1 MRGKVTFLAFLI
13 TWSAAVS
20 LEATAK
26 NSELE
31 ELIALAL
38 HQNPEVQAS
47 RATTEAAR
55 ARIPQASALED
66 PRFEFRA
73 TNMPLNDLGFDSTP
87 MSGKDYSLRQKIP
100 FPGKLG
106 VKKKAARAKAAA
118 IASLSQET
126 QNRIRY
132 QVTAAYFQ
140 LYRLDRAIATI
151 YQNKALVKNIAQV
164 AEARFATGMAPGPDV
179 FRAQTFDSVLQNQKL
194 ALQQEQESARA
205 WLNTLLNREPT
216 TPVHLKYR
224 FSLSSLP
231 PKPPEPTALAE
242 RPLLRAF
249 QKETEAAEQR
259 VRSARRDF
267 LPDFDLGVSYRQRNR
282 IAGDPVRG
290 SDFFSAGVT
299 VNVPLWAYWRQ
310 NRHLQERKA
319 ERLATRHHYEA
330 VRNQTHFESK
340 DLYGRLKRQRQQLR
354 LYQSRL
360 LPQVRATYQSSQ
372 TAYEAEQ
379 TDFFS
384 TLEALKGQF
393 EMELAYYE
401 LKSAYETDRARLQWV
416 LGQNF
421 SRTKLEGQP

>member
-1 MRGKVTFLAFLI
+1 M
-13 TWSAAVS
+13 
-20 LEATAK
+20 
-26 NSELE
+26 
-31 ELIALAL
+31 
-38 HQNPEVQAS
+38 
-47 RATTEAAR
+47 
-55 ARIPQASALED
+55 
-66 PRFEFRA
+66 
-73 TNMPLNDLGFDSTP
+73 
-87 MSGKDYSLRQKIP
+87 
-100 FPGKLG
+100 
-106 VKKKAARAKAAA
+106 
-118 IASLSQET
+118 
-126 QNRIRY
+126 
-132 QVTAAYFQ
+132 
-140 LYRLDRAIATI
+140 
-151 YQNKALVKNIAQV
+151 
-164 AEARFATGMAPGPDV
+164 
-179 FRAQTFDSVLQNQKL
+179 
-194 ALQQEQESARA
+194 
-205 WLNTLLNREPT
+205 
-216 TPVHLKYR
+216 
-224 FSLSSLP
+224 
-231 PKPPEPTALAE
+231 
-242 RPLLRAF
+242 
-249 QKETEAAEQR
+249 
-259 VRSARRDF
+259 
-267 LPDFDLGVSYRQRNR
+267 PDFDLGVSYRQRNR